1 MFKMLDCKPFISLL
15 HLVRQ
20 SPKTQVRE
28 SFNHVFEELE
38 CGNVSFTFYSKLVGL
53 STVFKNICMMM
64 LQAEAED
71 IESKMQK
78 CNSLCKSI
86 QSSFEKIVKLKELIN
101 KLRIQNIE
109 IDMKELERSTEDWQ
123 KNP

>member
-1 MFKMLDCKPFISLL
+1 
-15 HLVRQ
+15 
-20 SPKTQVRE
+20 
-28 SFNHVFEELE
+28 
-38 CGNVSFTFYSKLVGL
+38 
-53 STVFKNICMMM
+53 M

-123 KNP
+123 KNPWKNLQKSTVEEMLLLLFHLYLTPS